1 MNCLPL
7 SSALITFSGVAYVGI
22 KFQHCDLTLC
32 VFVFVFI
39 SSSGIMSLR
48 DSVHI

>member
-7 SSALITFSGVAYVGI
+7 STDLITFFVVAYVGI

-32 VFVFVFI
+32 VFVFVFF
-39 SSSGIMSLR
+39 SSSGIMSLC
-48 DSVHI
+48 DTVHI